1 MYFFIIVILIS
12 SLDPYFR
19 KYILKDYNSHDYL
32 VLNYLFLFI
41 VSLFLLIGK
50 IIQNTNYSQSI
61 FHKIKNINI
70 LDGVIFF
77 IMAVSTI
84 LFDVNMFNYDVFF
97 NTPALNS
104 VLVFV
109 LYNVFVFLIGF
120 LLFSEKHTLKQN
132 IGLLLSIP
140 TIYLLL

>member
-19 KYILKDYNSHDYL
+19 KYILKDYTSHDYL

-50 IIQNTNYSQSI
+50 IIQNTNYLQSI

-84 LFDVNMFNYDVFF
+84 LFDVNMFNCDVFF

-120 LLFSEKHTLKQN
+120 LLFSEKHTIKKN